1 MRGILISSFIFI
13 LLSGCEEI
21 PAPVNTS
28 TILVKPLAEMI
39 ETTLNLDNAAQEA
52 EVPENDTMI
61 DEEVETVA
69 PPEGLYEP
77 VLSLPGGNEASK
89 QAIVIKK
96 IREITLKKRTKTL
109 NLFEYSASQ
118 GQSVGEQVYDRPA
131 IWYENGSNCHE
142 YSVPEIAQMAF
153 LSSGGP
159 QRDTLLLDA
168 DGDGFACS
176 WVPIR

>member
-39 ETTLNLDNAAQEA
+39 ETTLNLENAAQEA

-96 IREITLKKRTKTL
+96 IEK
-109 NLFEYSASQ
+109 
-118 GQSVGEQVYDRPA
+118 
-131 IWYENGSNCHE
+131 
-142 YSVPEIAQMAF
+142 
-153 LSSGGP
+153 
-159 QRDTLLLDA
+159 
-168 DGDGFACS
+168 
-176 WVPIR
+176 

>member
-1 MRGILISSFIFI
+1 MRGILISSSIFI
-13 LLSGCEEI
+13 LLSACEEI
-21 PAPVNTS
+21 PAPVNAS
-28 TILVKPLAEMI
+28 AILVKPLAEMI
-39 ETTLNLDNAAQEA
+39 ETTLNPENATQEA
-52 EVPENDTMI
+52 EILENETMV

-69 PPEGLYEP
+69 TPEGLYEP
-77 VLSLPGGNEASK
+77 VLSLPGGDVASK
-89 QAIVIKK
+89 QEIVIKK

-118 GQSVGEQVYDRPA
+118 DQSVGEQVYNRPA

-159 QRDTLLLDA
+159 QRDKLLLDA

>member
-39 ETTLNLDNAAQEA
+39 ETTLNLDNTAQEA

-77 VLSLPGGNEASK
+77 VLSMPGGNEASK

-118 GQSVGEQVYDRPA
+118 GQFSFLRLHVKCQQV
-131 IWYENGSNCHE
+131 S
-142 YSVPEIAQMAF
+142 F
-153 LSSGGP
+153 LP
-159 QRDTLLLDA
+159 HLQRLQWQLRCRLLA
-168 DGDGFACS
+168 
-176 WVPIR
+176 P

>member
-1 MRGILISSFIFI
+1 MKKFL
-13 LLSGCEEI
+13 
-21 PAPVNTS
+21 APVNTS
-28 TILVKPLAEMI
+28 AILVKPLAEMI

-96 IREITLKKRTKTL
+96 IREITLKKTNQNPQFYL
-109 NLFEYSASQ
+109 NTVPSQ

-131 IWYENGSNCHE
+131 IWYENGSNCHGVF
-142 YSVPEIAQMAF
+142 SA
-153 LSSGGP
+153 
-159 QRDTLLLDA
+159 
-168 DGDGFACS
+168 
-176 WVPIR
+176 

>member
-1 MRGILISSFIFI
+1 ML
-13 LLSGCEEI
+13 
-21 PAPVNTS
+21 T
-28 TILVKPLAEMI
+28 
-39 ETTLNLDNAAQEA
+39 
-52 EVPENDTMI
+52 
-61 DEEVETVA
+61 
-69 PPEGLYEP
+69 PEGLYEP

-96 IREITLKKRTKTL
+96 IREITLKKRSKTL
-109 NLFEYSASQ
+109 NLSEYSATQ